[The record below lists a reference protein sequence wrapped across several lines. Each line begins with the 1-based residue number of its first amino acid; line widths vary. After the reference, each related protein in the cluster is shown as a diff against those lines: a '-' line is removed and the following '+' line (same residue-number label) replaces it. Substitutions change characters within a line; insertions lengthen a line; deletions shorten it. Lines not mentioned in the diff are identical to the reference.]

1 MQAKE
6 NSSSRVTFGQV
17 LKNRQFLLL
26 WLAQLISTFGDWLA
40 ILALFSLI
48 AFRYH
53 GTSYQVAG
61 IMIAFV
67 IPMATIGP
75 LAGVFIDRWN
85 TKRTMISSDLIRAL
99 IVGLLAL
106 ASALSH
112 TYLLIFALSA
122 VSCFFL
128 PAQTVAIRNLVP
140 KEELLVANSI
150 NSQTIQ
156 FNRVISPAIAGWLVS
171 MFGEKACFWI
181 DCGSFIASAIL
192 VSAIAFAGSEK
203 AKSEKGLAALL
214 DQFAEGGRF
223 IWGHKAILFLV
234 VSMMAGIFAV
244 GAFDSLVVVYLRD
257 QLGASSRLFGEVIS
271 TTGVGIILGSIIIG
285 RFGQHQTKVYMIA
298 FGILGL
304 GLSVLCTALSG
315 TPAVALVS
323 ALALGVSAAYVLVPG
338 QTLMQEETPHEIL
351 GRVSS
356 ASMSLVTVCQLMS
369 FLVAGAIASV
379 IGIRNLYYIVAAAL
393 VAIGGGGYIYARSN
407 RLGEAHHAMTVA
419 APTEESSPSEE
430 ALPPEEALLPE
441 DSPTDGALPVQ
452 QTLEALPSEE
462 TFPIGPHAAQS
473 PAPD

>member
-1 MQAKE
+1 MAAEQITG
-6 NSSSRVTFGQV
+6 SRVTFGQV
-17 LKNRQFLLL
+17 LRNRQFLLL

-53 GTSYQVAG
+53 GSSYQVAG

-67 IPMATIGP
+67 IPMVTIGP
-75 LAGVFIDRWN
+75 VAGVFVDRWN
-85 TKRTMISSDLIRAL
+85 TKRTMISSDLIRAI

-106 ASALSH
+106 ASALGGI
-112 TYLLIFALSA
+112 YVLIFALSA

-128 PAQTVAIRNLVP
+128 PAQTVAIRKLVQ

-150 NSQTIQ
+150 NSQTVQ

-171 MFGEKACFWI
+171 MFGERACFWI

-192 VSAIAFAGSEK
+192 VSLIALARTNR
-203 AKSEKGLAALL
+203 ATSEKGARAVRTELT
-214 DQFAEGGRF
+214 EGLKF

-244 GAFDSLVVVYLRD
+244 GAFDSLVAVYLRD
-257 QLGASSRLFGEVIS
+257 VLGASSRLFGEVIS

-298 FGILGL
+298 FGIFALGI
-304 GLSVLCTALSG
+304 SVLCTALSG
-315 TPAVALVS
+315 TPAVALAA
-323 ALALGVSAAYVLVPG
+323 ALVLGISAAYVLVPG

-356 ASMSLVTVCQLMS
+356 TSMSLVTVCQLMS
-369 FLVAGAIASV
+369 FLVAGTIASV

-407 RLGEAHHAMTVA
+407 RLGEAHHFQPGTEICGDDLGRDGLGREGLGVEAEVA
-419 APTEESSPSEE
+419 
-430 ALPPEEALLPE
+430 
-441 DSPTDGALPVQ
+441 
-452 QTLEALPSEE
+452 
-462 TFPIGPHAAQS
+462 GPAV
-473 PAPD
+473 D